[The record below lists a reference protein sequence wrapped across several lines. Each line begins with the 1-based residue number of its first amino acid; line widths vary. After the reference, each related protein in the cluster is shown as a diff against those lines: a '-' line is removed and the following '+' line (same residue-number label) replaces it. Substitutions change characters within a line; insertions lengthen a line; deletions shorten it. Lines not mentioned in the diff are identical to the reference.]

1 MFEIANVAILA
12 TLLESLYPVKENN
25 GEILYSIYKK
35 SFHFCYT
42 TIRIGIAGV
51 LLILM
56 LDANWNCWLGY

>member
-51 LLILM
+51 L
-56 LDANWNCWLGY
+56 